1 MPQSNPS
8 QTAASGAGADRRAHP
23 RIPTDLGVVVE
34 WSGRRLMGVTLDSS
48 EEGLRVA
55 LRGSGPQDGDEVTMR
70 LNLPEAGWHRLRGQV
85 MHAGPGEEGTELG
98 VRLGPDAIE
107 PTEPAG
113 PPTTRDGRGR
123 RPRVRGSR
131 AKPRRGV
138 GRPRAQALAELRALG
153 SYVYEQAILGDA
165 DAPTPG
171 TTAWVVELAQEL
183 DVEPPEPAEDFHSLM
198 LQLAELH
205 RRVNAESAREA
216 SQAS

>member
-1 MPQSNPS
+1 MPEHNPS
-8 QTAASGAGADRRAHP
+8 PTGATDAGADRRAHP

-34 WSGRRLMGVTLDSS
+34 WAGRRLMGVTLDSS

-55 LRGSGPQDGDEVTMR
+55 LRGSGPGDGDEVAMR
-70 LNLPEAGWHRLRGQV
+70 LNLPEAGWHRLRGRV
-85 MHAGPGEEGTELG
+85 VHAGPGEEGSELG
-98 VRLGPDAIE
+98 VRLESDAIE
-107 PTEPAG
+107 PAEPAG

-131 AKPRRGV
+131 AKPRRRV
-138 GRPRAQALAELRALG
+138 PRPRAQALAELRALG

-171 TTAWVVELAQEL
+171 TTAWVIELAEEL
-183 DVEPPEPAEDFHSLM
+183 DVEPPQPADDFHSLM

-205 RRVNAESAREA
+205 RRVNADTAQET